1 MGLWDNINQFI
12 ANGQDRRAWLDDK
25 VSGVVDYYTPPHLRK
40 AARFASEMNPIQ
52 GMSDSM
58 SQFAVAA
65 NPSATMDD
73 RRRAAANSLAE
84 GLLAVAPAALAAR
97 GYMTPVQATMEGL
110 LGGSPATQQIGDDIG
125 RFMADDFGGVGRG
138 AGALRS
144 FDVARKDAS
153 NIFGDGTERVR
164 YTDPSSGGTIEAVV
178 RPNGSASV
186 LELEVPEASR
196 GQGVG
201 QALQERVLQ
210 DYPVMGGQVSSKAA
224 ATTAYRIG
232 RRPYGMPD
240 ATLDDVFR
248 MIDENS
254 SVNLISPRSQPV
266 SLPAPRNDAE
276 AMARDILDLR
286 AAGRASE
293 VTDDM
298 MAKADPQYM
307 FNNTPLP
314 MDVASRMAR
323 AEEMGADPLAG
334 FYHGTAGGG
343 LVDTTDITA
352 FDPARVGDRW
362 NADDRGFSITSS
374 VQDANYYARPS
385 DPGYG
390 PDGARNDN
398 LRGGAVYPLE
408 DLSQKPY
415 YIKPMDQYQGTIG
428 AWDDRAAGTY
438 EKMDA
443 AGADSA
449 RIYSDGVEMRVVMD
463 PTNLRSRFARFDPEF
478 RHLANLSAGI
488 GGLGLLGYVGDQSSN
503 PLQTPRAE

>member
-1 MGLWDNINQFI
+1 MDNIVSRFLE
-12 ANGQDRRAWLDDK
+12 NGQQRRAWLDNIFSRLLPPELESHVNALDMLNP
-25 VSGVVDYYTPPHLRK
+25 VS
-40 AARFASEMNPIQ
+40 
-52 GMSDSM
+52 
-58 SQFAVAA
+58 
-65 NPSATMDD
+65 
-73 RRRAAANSLAE
+73 
-84 GLLAVAPAALAAR
+84 
-97 GYMTPVQATMEGL
+97 
-110 LGGSPATQQIGDDIG
+110 DIG
-125 RFMADDFGGVGRG
+125 RAMSSSRTVFDPNAPTDERIRAGSDMAVDM
-138 AGALRS
+138 
-144 FDVARKDAS
+144 
-153 NIFGDGTERVR
+153 
-164 YTDPSSGGTIEAVV
+164 
-178 RPNGSASV
+178 ASV
-186 LELEVPEASR
+186 LAP
-196 GQGVG
+196 GVG
-201 QALQERVLQ
+201 LKMAGKPAANAVVEALAGASGPM
-210 DYPVMGGQVSSKAA
+210 DDAA
-224 ATTAYRIG
+224 QRFFVDETGALG
-232 RRPYGMPD
+232 R
-240 ATLDDVFR
+240 A
-248 MIDENS
+248 
-254 SVNLISPRSQPV
+254 SPA
-266 SLPAPRNDAE
+266 APRNEAE

-334 FYHGTAGGG
+334 FYHGTAEGGF
-343 LVDTTDITA
+343 VDTTDITA

-374 VQDANYYARPS
+374 VRDANYYARPS

-428 AWDDRAAGTY
+428 AWDDRAADTY

-478 RHLANLSAGI
+478 RHLRNLSAGI
-488 GGLGLLGYVGDQSSN
+488 GGLAVGGALSGGQNGDRN
-503 PLQTPRAE
+503 DKLAEYGF

>member
-1 MGLWDNINQFI
+1 MDNIVSRFLE
-12 ANGQDRRAWLDDK
+12 NGQQRRAWLDNIFSRLLPPELESHVNALDMLNP
-25 VSGVVDYYTPPHLRK
+25 VS
-40 AARFASEMNPIQ
+40 
-52 GMSDSM
+52 
-58 SQFAVAA
+58 
-65 NPSATMDD
+65 
-73 RRRAAANSLAE
+73 
-84 GLLAVAPAALAAR
+84 
-97 GYMTPVQATMEGL
+97 
-110 LGGSPATQQIGDDIG
+110 DIG
-125 RFMADDFGGVGRG
+125 RAMSSSRTVFDPNAPTDERIRAGSDMAVDM
-138 AGALRS
+138 
-144 FDVARKDAS
+144 
-153 NIFGDGTERVR
+153 
-164 YTDPSSGGTIEAVV
+164 
-178 RPNGSASV
+178 ASV
-186 LELEVPEASR
+186 LAP
-196 GQGVG
+196 GVG
-201 QALQERVLQ
+201 LKMAGKPAANAVVEALAGASGPM
-210 DYPVMGGQVSSKAA
+210 DDAA
-224 ATTAYRIG
+224 QRFFVDETGALG
-232 RRPYGMPD
+232 R
-240 ATLDDVFR
+240 A
-248 MIDENS
+248 
-254 SVNLISPRSQPV
+254 SPA
-266 SLPAPRNDAE
+266 APRNEAE

-334 FYHGTAGGG
+334 FYHGTAEGGF
-343 LVDTTDITA
+343 VDTTDITA

-374 VQDANYYARPS
+374 VRDANYYARPS

-428 AWDDRAAGTY
+428 AWDDRAADTY

-488 GGLGLLGYVGDQSSN
+488 GGLGLLGYVGNQSSD
-503 PLQTPRAE
+503 PLQAPRAE